1 MRQGESASGGMSAT
15 LTDALDRHF
24 VACAAVATAVMGA
37 VGYAEHADA
46 AIIYSGT
53 QNVVQTNADPGI
65 YVNLVTKAVGPKASK
80 PAGWDINPYVNAPG
94 GSGTF
99 AIYTPKS
106 TGIVTDG
113 SGFAAKLTAGAT
125 ISSSNSFAG
134 GYPGPVLTTGTT
146 GPWTAASTG
155 SDFLGVKFTEASVN
169 GGNPVFGWV
178 RITKGAGV
186 PANSTSVP
194 SGITYV
200 DWAYDDSGAAIAA
213 GAGAPTPEP
222 SSLAL
227 LAAGA
232 VGLMV
237 RRGRAQ
243 LRRAGDDA

>member
-1 MRQGESASGGMSAT
+1 MRQRESASCGMSAT

-24 VACAAVATAVMGA
+24 MACAAVATAAAGVL
-37 VGYAEHADA
+37 GYAEHADA

-53 QNVVQTNADPGI
+53 QNVVQTNADPGLYI
-65 YVNLVTKAVGPKASK
+65 NLVTKAVGARGSI

-99 AIYTPKS
+99 AIYTPS
-106 TGIVTDG
+106 TTGVVVDG
-113 SGFAAKLTAGAT
+113 SGNGAKLTAGAT
-125 ISSSNSFAG
+125 IGPSNSFGG

-146 GPWTAASTG
+146 GPWTGASTG
-155 SDFLGVKFTEASVN
+155 SDFLGVKFVESGVN
-169 GGNPVFGWV
+169 GGNPVFGWI

-200 DWAYDDSGAAIAA
+200 DWAYDNSGAAITA
-213 GAGAPTPEP
+213 GAGAPEP
-222 SSLAL
+222 SSLGL

-237 RRGRAQ
+237 RRGRAK
-243 LRRAGDDA
+243 LRRTGEAA